1 MTLAIEST
9 VECAGWS
16 KLESL
21 DVIVAQT
28 LQAALEEGGDV
39 LPKGAEVSL
48 LFCDDA
54 RIKELNRQF
63 RGQDK
68 PTNVLSFPGPDP
80 LESAHF
86 LGDIAIAYET
96 VAREAEEQGK
106 SLEHHCRHMI
116 VHGFLHLLGH
126 DHEDDEEAEF
136 MEATEIHILARLGV
150 ENPYRGE
157 ERKETIDDERV

>member
-1 MTLAIEST
+1 MILAIEST
-9 VECAGWS
+9 VECEGWS

-28 LQAALEEGGDV
+28 LQAALEESGDV

-106 SLEHHCRHMI
+106 SLEHHCRHM
-116 VHGFLHLLGH
+116 GY
-126 DHEDDEEAEF
+126 DHEDDEEAEV

>member
-9 VECAGWS
+9 VECEGWS

-28 LQAALEEGGDV
+28 LQAALEESGDV

-116 VHGFLHLLGH
+116 VHGFLHLLGY
-126 DHEDDEEAEF
+126 DHEDDEEAEV